1 MKKLNLYVDTSVWNF
16 YFAED
21 SPDKQKATVEF
32 FEEVVAEELVNI
44 FISAAVIKE
53 ISNADTDKQRI
64 LLKLIDRFDTEMLE
78 ITKEVDILAQLYLT
92 ECALPLRSLEDA
104 THAAVATVNN
114 INYLVSWNLK
124 HLANINRKKKIS
136 SINIK
141 YGYEAIDIFTPMEV
155 NKYGM

>member
-21 SPDKQKATVEF
+21 APDKKKATIEF
-32 FEEVVAEELVNI
+32 FDEVVAEGLVNV
-44 FISAAVIKE
+44 FISGAVIKE
-53 ISNADTDKQRI
+53 ISNANTDKQRM
-64 LLKLIDRFDTEMLE
+64 LLNLIDRFDIEMLE
-78 ITKEVDILAQLYLT
+78 ITKEVDTLAQLYLT
-92 ECALPLRSLEDA
+92 ECALPEKSLDDA

-141 YGYEAIDIFTPMEV
+141 YGYEPIDIFTPMEV
-155 NKYGM
+155 SKYGM